1 MLHALPVTNC
11 MHFIMPTKLDDWKSY
26 DVSGIVGVLSRDSNG
41 QYQVIDA
48 FDCESIPSPRQLTND
63 ERFGMW
69 VAQAGS
75 LDKIRFDVFLMP
87 KAEISRR
94 QEVITLLERS
104 CGFATVAAPA
114 YAHAV

>member
-26 DVSGIVGVLSRDSNG
+26 DVAGIVGVLCRDENG
-41 QYQVIDA
+41 QYNVIDA
-48 FDCESIPSPRQLTND
+48 FDCETVPGARQLTND

-69 VAQAGS
+69 VATAGS
-75 LDKIRFDVFLMP
+75 LDRIRFDVFLMP
-87 KAEISRR
+87 KAEIGRR